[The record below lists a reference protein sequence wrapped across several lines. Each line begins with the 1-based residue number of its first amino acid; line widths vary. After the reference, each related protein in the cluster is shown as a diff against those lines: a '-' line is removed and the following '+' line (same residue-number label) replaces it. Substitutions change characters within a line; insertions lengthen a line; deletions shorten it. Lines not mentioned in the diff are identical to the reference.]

1 MKIGDKLRLIPSE
14 RLSDDRIYTPLPCTV
29 VYIHP
34 ERRFYTVEFKS
45 EVTCGSFRESF
56 PYPDRP
62 EVIREQPQKD
72 PADKQKAFGPA
83 SLRKGGIFTK
93 AKG

>member
-34 ERRFYTVEFKS
+34 QNRFYTVEFKS
-45 EVTCGSFRESF
+45 EVTGESFRESF
-56 PYPDRP
+56 LHPDRS
-62 EVIREQPQKD
+62 EVVRVQPQKD
-72 PADKQKAFGPA
+72 PADKQKVFGPA